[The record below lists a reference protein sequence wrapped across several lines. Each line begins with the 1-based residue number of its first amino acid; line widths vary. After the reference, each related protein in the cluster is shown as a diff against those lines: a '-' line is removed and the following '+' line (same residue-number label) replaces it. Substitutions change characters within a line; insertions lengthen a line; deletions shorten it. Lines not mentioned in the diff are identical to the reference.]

1 LSGPRPPVLPP
12 PPPSPAA
19 VPVVVCISHGPRRGA
34 VWCGGGSEASR
45 FVRVLKLSPPS
56 PRRRRVQV
64 LQRKACGRG
73 RNYGQSIRF
82 HTSALVHLLPRSAT
96 SLLLLPV
103 LFPHQSYAAFSLSV
117 KSTFV
122 DLLYLQS

>member
-82 HTSALVHLLPRSAT
+82 HTSASTFITTISYKFTTPTCTLPPSKLRS
-96 SLLLLPV
+96 
-103 LFPHQSYAAFSLSV
+103 LFPFCKKYIC
-117 KSTFV
+117 
-122 DLLYLQS
+122 